1 MVSIGPKIQITGED
15 SYRLAL
21 RRIIQETKELNSEMD
36 LMVSAFDKN
45 TSALEKSTRMHEMY
59 AKQIESSEKE
69 INKIAEGLEKA
80 NDKHNKAK
88 EAYAANQEA
97 LKKLNDERKHTEDV
111 IKKLTE
117 EYGENNKYV
126 EAAKKHHDE
135 LSLKIRDAE
144 AASQKYADE
153 IERSGRVLADWE
165 TTANKAETE
174 LNNLKKGFEDT
185 KPLKVWGEQFQEIG
199 EKMSDFGE
207 QLNKYVTLPLAGLAT
222 ASVTA
227 AAQFEDGMAKIYT
240 IAMDSTEPMEKMRE
254 ELIQLSNDTGFS
266 LNDLAEATYQT
277 VSASVDAT
285 QATDFMTHAV
295 KLARAGF
302 TTTTK
307 AVDILTTVMNSYG
320 KETYDVEYLSDLLL
334 KTQNDGKVII
344 DQLASSLGVIIPL
357 AANYHVGI
365 EQIAA
370 AYATMTKQGVPAER
384 ATTFMRALFTEL
396 ENKSKDVAEILDKE
410 TGKSFAQL
418 MDSGSSLADVL
429 EILYNKMDK
438 DSESFQQLFKNVRSG
453 QAAASLA
460 ADDFGILN
468 SELERMKDVTG
479 LTDRALE
486 QMETPALKA
495 KRAVNQLKNSSVEL
509 GESIIQKFTP
519 MFEKGTN
526 KIKEMTDAFNKLS
539 PASMETIINAG
550 LLAASIAPI
559 ITIGGKLI
567 SYVGALMAGTAPLLP
582 LIAGVTAGFMALAT
596 AAQVSNIEH
605 IEAIKNEHGL
615 TDAMREQLTEMDAF
629 KTAHEEFQ
637 QSMQDRNTATLNE
650 VAYIQELVTQYD
662 ALVGKNG
669 EVSEEN
675 KATADFILGELA
687 TALGM
692 EVSQV
697 KELVD
702 ENGKLSQS
710 IQQTI
715 EDYKNEAFAAVMKEE
730 LTEATR
736 RKIEAERIEAET
748 TENLKE
754 ATLKA
759 NDSARELTDAQNA
772 INTALD
778 QGLPV
783 TQDMIDRLADATAAK
798 KLDKDA
804 VDALRNQ
811 LFEAQAATSDAS
823 EDIEYYTQ
831 KLKENAEQAE
841 KTGDKVE
848 NSAKDAETAV
858 KNSASNS
865 ETALQNATSGASSS
879 GYNFAKGFADSVDS
893 NAYLGANAASRMGSW
908 ASKALNASLQV
919 KSPSRVTAETGKY
932 FVEGFENSIASGLK
946 DVAYLGEMLGVSA
959 AKGLSMGSYLPEA
972 YGNTYNNKTISA
984 PIAIN
989 LTVQGN
995 VDDPNT
1001 FARNIADMLA
1011 DELHKESEVFA

>member
-1 MVSIGPKIQITGED
+1 MVSIGPKIQIQGED

-21 RRIIQETKELNSEMD
+21 RRIIQETKELSSEMD
-36 LMVSAFDKN
+36 LLTSTFDKN
-45 TSALEKSTRMHEMY
+45 TSTLEKGTRQHQLY
-59 AKQIESSEKE
+59 AKQVEETEKE
-69 INKIAEGLEKA
+69 VSRIAEGLEKA
-80 NDKHNKAK
+80 NQKHEDAVKAYDEQAKKLESLKETQSQYQAELKKAWETGSDVSEEMTNKI
-88 EAYAANQEA
+88 AANEQA
-97 LKKLNDERKHTEDV
+97 V
-111 IKKLTE
+111 
-117 EYGENNKYV
+117 
-126 EAAKKHHDE
+126 A
-135 LSLKIRDAE
+135 DAE
-144 AASQKYADE
+144 KETQKYADE
-153 IERSGRVLADWE
+153 VERSGRVLADWE
-165 TTANKAETE
+165 TSANKAETE
-174 LNNLKKGFEDT
+174 LNNLRKGFEDT
-185 KPLKVWGEQFQEIG
+185 KPLKVWGEQFQEVG

-207 QLNKYVTLPLAGLAT
+207 QLTKYVTLPLAGLAT
-222 ASVTA
+222 ASVKSA
-227 AAQFEDGMAKIYT
+227 AEFEDGMAKIYT
-240 IAMDSTEPMEKMRE
+240 IAMDSTEPMGKMRE

-302 TTTTK
+302 TTTTR

-320 KETYDVEYLSDLLL
+320 KETYDVGYLTDLLL
-334 KTQNDGKVII
+334 KTQNDGKVVI
-344 DQLASSLGVIIPL
+344 DQLASSIGVIIPL

-396 ENKSKDVAEILDKE
+396 ENKSKDVAEVLDKE

-418 MDSGSSLADVL
+418 MDSGASLADVL

-438 DSESFQQLFKNVRSG
+438 NSESYQQLFKNVRSG
-453 QAAASLA
+453 QAAATLA

-468 SELERMKDVTG
+468 TELDRMQNVTG

-519 MFEKGTN
+519 MFEKGTS

-582 LIAGVTAGFMALAT
+582 LIAGVTAGFVALAT

-675 KATADFILGELA
+675 KATAEYILGELA

-697 KELVD
+697 KELTD

-748 TENLKE
+748 TEMLKE
-754 ATLKA
+754 QTLKA
-759 NDSARELTDAQNA
+759 NDSARALTDAQNA
-772 INTALD
+772 INDAIAN
-778 QGLPV
+778 GNPV
-783 TQDMIDRLADATAAK
+783 TQDMIDKLADATAAN
-798 KLDKDA
+798 KLDQDA
-804 VDALRNQ
+804 VWALRDE
-811 LFEAQAATSDAS
+811 LDKAQAATSDAS
-823 EDIEYYTQ
+823 EDIDYYTQ

-848 NSAKDAETAV
+848 QSAKDAETAV

-865 ETALQNATSGASSS
+865 ETALQNATSGASSA
-879 GYNFAKGFADSVDS
+879 GYNFAKGFADSINS
-893 NAYLGANAASRMGSW
+893 NAYLATSAAGNMGANASR
-908 ASKALNASLQV
+908 ALKNKLQI
-919 KSPSRVTAETGKY
+919 KSPSRVTAEAGKY
-932 FVEGFENSIASGLK
+932 FVEGFENSIAAGMK
-946 DVAYLGEMLGVSA
+946 DVAYLGEMLGMSA

>member
-1 MVSIGPKIQITGED
+1 MVSIGPKIQIQGED

-21 RRIIQETKELNSEMD
+21 RRIIQETKELSSEMD
-36 LMVSAFDKN
+36 LLTSTFDKN
-45 TSALEKSTRMHEMY
+45 TSTLEKGTRQHQLY
-59 AKQIESSEKE
+59 AKQVEESEKE
-69 INKIAEGLEKA
+69 VSKIAEGLEKA
-80 NDKHNKAK
+80 NQKHEDAVKAYDEQAKKLESLK
-88 EAYAANQEA
+88 ETQAQYQAELKKAWETGSDVSEEMTKKIAANEQA
-97 LKKLNDERKHTEDV
+97 V
-111 IKKLTE
+111 
-117 EYGENNKYV
+117 
-126 EAAKKHHDE
+126 A
-135 LSLKIRDAE
+135 DAE
-144 AASQKYADE
+144 KETQKYADE
-153 IERSGRVLADWE
+153 VERSGRVLADWE
-165 TTANKAETE
+165 TSANKAETE
-174 LNNLKKGFEDT
+174 LNNLRKGFEDT
-185 KPLKVWGEQFQEIG
+185 RPIKVWGEQFQEVG

-285 QATDFMTHAV
+285 QATEFMTHAV

-302 TTTTK
+302 TTTTR

-320 KETYDVEYLSDLLL
+320 KETYDVEYLTDLLL
-334 KTQNDGKVII
+334 KTQNDGKVVI
-344 DQLASSLGVIIPL
+344 DQLASSIGVIIPL

-396 ENKSKDVAEILDKE
+396 ENKSKDVAEVLDKE

-418 MDSGSSLADVL
+418 MDSGASLADVL
-429 EILYNKMDK
+429 QILYNKMDK
-438 DSESFQQLFKNVRSG
+438 NSEAYQQLFKNVRSG

-468 SELERMKDVTG
+468 TELDRMQNVAG

-519 MFEKGTN
+519 MFEKGTS

-550 LLAASIAPI
+550 LLAASIAPL

-567 SYVGALMAGTAPLLP
+567 TYVGALMAGTAPLLP

-615 TDAMREQLTEMDAF
+615 TDAMKEQLTEMDAF

-697 KELVD
+697 KELTD

-748 TENLKE
+748 TEMLKE
-754 ATLKA
+754 QTLKA
-759 NDSARELTDAQNA
+759 NDSARALTDAQNA
-772 INTALD
+772 INDAIAN
-778 QGLPV
+778 GNPV
-783 TQDMIDRLADATAAK
+783 TQDMIDKLADATAAN
-798 KLDKDA
+798 KLDQDA
-804 VDALRNQ
+804 VWALRDE
-811 LFEAQAATSDAS
+811 LGKAQQATSDAS
-823 EDIEYYTQ
+823 EDIDYYTQ

-841 KTGDKVE
+841 KTGDKIE
-848 NSAKDAETAV
+848 QSAKDSETAV

-865 ETALQNATSGASSS
+865 ETALQNATNGTAKA

-932 FVEGFENSIASGLK
+932 FVEGFENSIASGMK
-946 DVAYLGEMLGVSA
+946 DVGYLGEMLGMSA

-972 YGNTYNNKTISA
+972 YGNTYNNKTVTA

-1011 DELHKESEVFA
+1011 DELTKESEVFA

>member
-1 MVSIGPKIQITGED
+1 MVSIGPKIQIQGED

-21 RRIIQETKELNSEMD
+21 RRIIQETKELSSEMD
-36 LMVSAFDKN
+36 LLTSTFDKN
-45 TSALEKSTRMHEMY
+45 TSTLEKGTRQHQLY
-59 AKQIESSEKE
+59 AKQVEESEKE
-69 INKIAEGLEKA
+69 VSKIAEGLEKA
-80 NDKHNKAK
+80 NQKHEDAVKAYDEQAKKLESLK
-88 EAYAANQEA
+88 ETQSQYQAELKKAWETGSDVSEEMTKKIAANEQA
-97 LKKLNDERKHTEDV
+97 V
-111 IKKLTE
+111 
-117 EYGENNKYV
+117 
-126 EAAKKHHDE
+126 A
-135 LSLKIRDAE
+135 DAE
-144 AASQKYADE
+144 KETQKYADE
-153 IERSGRVLADWE
+153 VERSGRVLADWE
-165 TTANKAETE
+165 TSANKAETE
-174 LNNLKKGFEDT
+174 LNNLRKGFEDT
-185 KPLKVWGEQFQEIG
+185 KPLKVWGEQFQEVG

-207 QLNKYVTLPLAGLAT
+207 QLTKYVTLPLAGLAT
-222 ASVTA
+222 ASVKSA
-227 AAQFEDGMAKIYT
+227 AEFEDGMAKIYT

-285 QATDFMTHAV
+285 EATEFMTHAV

-302 TTTTK
+302 TTTTR

-320 KETYDVEYLSDLLL
+320 KETYDVEYLTDLLL
-334 KTQNDGKVII
+334 KTQNDGKVVI
-344 DQLASSLGVIIPL
+344 DQLASSIGVIIPL

-396 ENKSKDVAEILDKE
+396 ENKSKDVAEVLDKE

-418 MDSGSSLADVL
+418 MDSGASLADVL
-429 EILYNKMDK
+429 QILYNKMDK
-438 DSESFQQLFKNVRSG
+438 NSEAYQQLFKNVRSG

-468 SELERMKDVTG
+468 TELDRMQNVAG

-519 MFEKGTN
+519 MFEKGTS

-615 TDAMREQLTEMDAF
+615 TDAMKEQLTEMDAF

-697 KELVD
+697 KELTD

-778 QGLPV
+778 QGIPV
-783 TQDMIDRLADATAAK
+783 TQDMIDRLADATAAN
-798 KLDKDA
+798 KLDQDA
-804 VDALRNQ
+804 VWALREE
-811 LFEAQAATSDAS
+811 LGEAQAATSDAS
-823 EDIEYYTQ
+823 EDIDYYTQ

-848 NSAKDAETAV
+848 QSAKDGETAV
-858 KNSASNS
+858 KTSVDNSVTAIKNGDT
-865 ETALQNATSGASSS
+865 EGAALQ
-879 GYNFAKGFADSVDS
+879 FVKGFAGGIDKY
-893 NAYLGANAASRMGSW
+893 AYMATSAAGNMGAN
-908 ASKALNASLQV
+908 ASKALRNKLQIA
-919 KSPSRVTAETGKY
+919 SPSKVTEEIGDY
-932 FVEGFENSIASGLK
+932 FVEGFANSISDGISELE
-946 DVAYLGEMLGVSA
+946 YLGEKLGASA
-959 AKGLSMGSYLPEA
+959 MNGLSLGSYMPES
-972 YGNTYNNKTISA
+972 YGNTYNTKTISA
-984 PIAIN
+984 PIS
-989 LTVQGN
+989 LSVTVEGGN
-995 VDDPNT
+995 VDDPESFT
-1001 FARNIADMLA
+1001 RSIAENLA
-1011 DELHKESEVFA
+1011 ELLQSESGVFA

>member
-1 MVSIGPKIQITGED
+1 MVSIGPKIQIQGED

-21 RRIIQETKELNSEMD
+21 RRIIQETKELSSEMD
-36 LMVSAFDKN
+36 LLTSTFDKN
-45 TSALEKSTRMHEMY
+45 TSTLEKGTRQHQLY
-59 AKQIESSEKE
+59 AKQVEESEKE
-69 INKIAEGLEKA
+69 VSKIAEGLEKA
-80 NDKHNKAK
+80 NQKHEDAVKAYDEQAKKLESLK
-88 EAYAANQEA
+88 ETQSQYQAELKKAWETGSDVSEEMTKKIAANEQA
-97 LKKLNDERKHTEDV
+97 V
-111 IKKLTE
+111 
-117 EYGENNKYV
+117 
-126 EAAKKHHDE
+126 A
-135 LSLKIRDAE
+135 DAE
-144 AASQKYADE
+144 KETQKYADE
-153 IERSGRVLADWE
+153 VERSGRVLADWE
-165 TTANKAETE
+165 TSANKAETE
-174 LNNLKKGFEDT
+174 LNNLRKGFEDT
-185 KPLKVWGEQFQEIG
+185 KPLKVWGEQFQEVG

-207 QLNKYVTLPLAGLAT
+207 QLTKYVTLPLAGLAT
-222 ASVTA
+222 ASVKSA
-227 AAQFEDGMAKIYT
+227 AEFEDGMAKIYT

-285 QATDFMTHAV
+285 QATEFMTHAV

-302 TTTTK
+302 TTTTR

-320 KETYDVEYLSDLLL
+320 KETYDVEYLTDLLL

-344 DQLASSLGVIIPL
+344 DQLASSIGVIIPL

-396 ENKSKDVAEILDKE
+396 ENKSKDVAEVLENE

-438 DSESFQQLFKNVRSG
+438 NSESYQQLFKNVRSG

-468 SELERMKDVTG
+468 TELDRMQNVAG

-519 MFEKGTN
+519 MFEKGTS

-615 TDAMREQLTEMDAF
+615 TDAMKEQLTEMDAF

-697 KELVD
+697 KELTD

-778 QGLPV
+778 QGIPV
-783 TQDMIDRLADATAAK
+783 TQDMIDRLADATAAN
-798 KLDKDA
+798 KLDQDA
-804 VDALRNQ
+804 VWALREE
-811 LFEAQAATSDAS
+811 LGEAQAATSDAS
-823 EDIEYYTQ
+823 EDIDYYTQ

-848 NSAKDAETAV
+848 QSAKDGETAV
-858 KNSASNS
+858 KTSVDNSVTAIKNGDT
-865 ETALQNATSGASSS
+865 EGAALQ
-879 GYNFAKGFADSVDS
+879 FVKGFAGGIDKY
-893 NAYLGANAASRMGSW
+893 AYMATSAAGNMGAN
-908 ASKALNASLQV
+908 ASKALRNKLQIA
-919 KSPSRVTAETGKY
+919 SPSKVTEEIGDY
-932 FVEGFENSIASGLK
+932 FVEGFANSISDGISELE
-946 DVAYLGEMLGVSA
+946 YLGEKLGASA
-959 AKGLSMGSYLPEA
+959 MNGLSLGSYMPES
-972 YGNTYNNKTISA
+972 YGNTYNTKTISA
-984 PIAIN
+984 PIS
-989 LTVQGN
+989 LSVTVEGGN
-995 VDDPNT
+995 VDDPESFT
-1001 FARNIADMLA
+1001 RSIAENLA
-1011 DELHKESEVFA
+1011 ELLQSESGVFA

>member
-1 MVSIGPKIQITGED
+1 MVSIGPKIQIQGED

-21 RRIIQETKELNSEMD
+21 RRIIQETKELSSEMD
-36 LMVSAFDKN
+36 LLTSTFDKN
-45 TSALEKSTRMHEMY
+45 TSTLEKGTRQHQLY
-59 AKQIESSEKE
+59 AKQVEETEKE
-69 INKIAEGLEKA
+69 VSRIAEGLEKA
-80 NDKHNKAK
+80 NQKHEDAVKAYDEQAKKLESLK
-88 EAYAANQEA
+88 ETQSQYQAELKKAWETGSDVSEEMTKKIAANEQA
-97 LKKLNDERKHTEDV
+97 V
-111 IKKLTE
+111 
-117 EYGENNKYV
+117 
-126 EAAKKHHDE
+126 A
-135 LSLKIRDAE
+135 DAE
-144 AASQKYADE
+144 KETQKYADE
-153 IERSGRVLADWE
+153 VERSGRVLADWE
-165 TTANKAETE
+165 TSANKAETE
-174 LNNLKKGFEDT
+174 LNNLRKGFEDT
-185 KPLKVWGEQFQEIG
+185 RPLKVWGEQFQEVG

-285 QATDFMTHAV
+285 QATEFMTHAV

-302 TTTTK
+302 TTTTR

-320 KETYDVEYLSDLLL
+320 KETYDVEYLTDLLL
-334 KTQNDGKVII
+334 KTQNDGKVVI
-344 DQLASSLGVIIPL
+344 DQLASSIGVIIPL

-396 ENKSKDVAEILDKE
+396 ENKSKDVAEVLDKE

-418 MDSGSSLADVL
+418 MDSGASLADVL
-429 EILYNKMDK
+429 QILYNKMDK
-438 DSESFQQLFKNVRSG
+438 NSEAYQQLFKNVRSG

-468 SELERMKDVTG
+468 TELDRMQNVAG

-495 KRAVNQLKNSSVEL
+495 KRAVNQLKNSSIEL

-519 MFEKGTN
+519 MFEKGTS

-615 TDAMREQLTEMDAF
+615 TDAMKEQLTEMDAF

-697 KELVD
+697 KELTD
-702 ENGKLSQS
+702 ENGKLSKS

-778 QGLPV
+778 QGIPV
-783 TQDMIDRLADATAAK
+783 TQDMIDRLADATAAN
-798 KLDKDA
+798 KLDQDA
-804 VDALRNQ
+804 VWALRDE
-811 LFEAQAATSDAS
+811 LGKAQQATSDAS
-823 EDIEYYTQ
+823 EDIDYYTQ

-848 NSAKDAETAV
+848 QSAKDGETAV
-858 KNSASNS
+858 KTSVDNSVTAIKNGDT
-865 ETALQNATSGASSS
+865 EGAALQ
-879 GYNFAKGFADSVDS
+879 FVKGFAGGIDKY
-893 NAYLGANAASRMGSW
+893 AYMATSAAGNLGANA
-908 ASKALNASLQV
+908 SKALRNKLQV
-919 KSPSRVTAETGKY
+919 ASPSKVTKEIGDY
-932 FVEGFENSIASGLK
+932 FVEGFANSISDGISELN
-946 DVAYLGEMLGVSA
+946 YLGEKLGASA
-959 AKGLSMGSYLPEA
+959 INGLSLGSYMPES
-972 YGNTYNNKTISA
+972 YGNTYNTKTISA
-984 PIAIN
+984 PISLN
-989 LTVQGN
+989 VTVEGGN
-995 VDDPNT
+995 VDDPESFT
-1001 FARNIADMLA
+1001 RSIAENLA
-1011 DELHKESEVFA
+1011 ELLQSESGVFA

>member
-1 MVSIGPKIQITGED
+1 MVSIGPKIQIQGED

-21 RRIIQETKELNSEMD
+21 RRIIQETKELSSEMD
-36 LMVSAFDKN
+36 LLTSTFDKN
-45 TSALEKSTRMHEMY
+45 TSTLEKGTRQHQLY
-59 AKQIESSEKE
+59 AKQVEESEKE
-69 INKIAEGLEKA
+69 VSKIAEGLEKA
-80 NDKHNKAK
+80 NQKHEDAVKAYDEQAKKLESLK
-88 EAYAANQEA
+88 ETQSQYQAELKKAWETGSDVSEEMTKKIAANEQA
-97 LKKLNDERKHTEDV
+97 V
-111 IKKLTE
+111 
-117 EYGENNKYV
+117 
-126 EAAKKHHDE
+126 A
-135 LSLKIRDAE
+135 DAE
-144 AASQKYADE
+144 KETQKYADE
-153 IERSGRVLADWE
+153 VERSGRVLADWE
-165 TTANKAETE
+165 TSANKAETE
-174 LNNLKKGFEDT
+174 LNNLRKGFEDT
-185 KPLKVWGEQFQEIG
+185 KPLKVWGEQFQEVG

-207 QLNKYVTLPLAGLAT
+207 QLTKYVTLPLAGLAT
-222 ASVTA
+222 ASVKSA
-227 AAQFEDGMAKIYT
+227 AEFEDGMAKIYT

-285 QATDFMTHAV
+285 EATEFMTHAV

-302 TTTTK
+302 TTTTR

-320 KETYDVEYLSDLLL
+320 KETYDVEYLTDLLL

-344 DQLASSLGVIIPL
+344 DQLASSIGVIIPL

-396 ENKSKDVAEILDKE
+396 ENKSKDVAEVLENE

-438 DSESFQQLFKNVRSG
+438 NSESYQQLFKNVRSG

-468 SELERMKDVTG
+468 TELDRMQNVAG

-519 MFEKGTN
+519 MFEKGTS

-615 TDAMREQLTEMDAF
+615 TDAMKEQLTEMDAF

-697 KELVD
+697 KELTD

-778 QGLPV
+778 QGIPV
-783 TQDMIDRLADATAAK
+783 TQDMIDRLADATAAN
-798 KLDKDA
+798 KLDQDA
-804 VDALRNQ
+804 VWALREE
-811 LFEAQAATSDAS
+811 LGEAQAATSDAS
-823 EDIEYYTQ
+823 EDIDYYTQ

-848 NSAKDAETAV
+848 QSAKDGETAV
-858 KNSASNS
+858 KTSVDNSVTAIKNGDT
-865 ETALQNATSGASSS
+865 EGAALQ
-879 GYNFAKGFADSVDS
+879 FVKGFAGGIDKY
-893 NAYLGANAASRMGSW
+893 AYMATSAAGNMGAN
-908 ASKALNASLQV
+908 ASKALRNKLQIA
-919 KSPSRVTAETGKY
+919 SPSKVTEEIGDY
-932 FVEGFENSIASGLK
+932 FVEGFANSISDGISELE
-946 DVAYLGEMLGVSA
+946 YLGEKLGASA
-959 AKGLSMGSYLPEA
+959 MNGLSLGSYMPES
-972 YGNTYNNKTISA
+972 YGNTYNTKTISA
-984 PIAIN
+984 PIS
-989 LTVQGN
+989 LSVTVEGGN
-995 VDDPNT
+995 VDDPESFT
-1001 FARNIADMLA
+1001 RSIAENLA
-1011 DELHKESEVFA
+1011 ELLQSESGVFA

>member
-1 MVSIGPKIQITGED
+1 MVSIGPKIQIQGED

-21 RRIIQETKELNSEMD
+21 RRIIQETKELSSEMD
-36 LMVSAFDKN
+36 LLTSTFDKN
-45 TSALEKSTRMHEMY
+45 TSTLEKGTRQHQLY
-59 AKQIESSEKE
+59 AKQVEESEKE
-69 INKIAEGLEKA
+69 VSKIAEGLEKA
-80 NDKHNKAK
+80 NQKHEDAVKAYDEQAKKLESLK
-88 EAYAANQEA
+88 ETQSQYQAE
-97 LKKLNDERKHTEDV
+97 LKKAWETGSDV
-111 IKKLTE
+111 SEEMTKKIA
-117 EYGENNKYV
+117 ENEQAV
-126 EAAKKHHDE
+126 A
-135 LSLKIRDAE
+135 DAE
-144 AASQKYADE
+144 KETQKYADE
-153 IERSGRVLADWE
+153 VERSGRVLADWE
-165 TTANKAETE
+165 TSANKAETE
-174 LNNLKKGFEDT
+174 LNNLRKGFEDT
-185 KPLKVWGEQFQEIG
+185 KPLKVWGEQFQEVG

-207 QLNKYVTLPLAGLAT
+207 QLTKYVTLPLAGLAT

-285 QATDFMTHAV
+285 QATEFMTHAV

-302 TTTTK
+302 TTTTR

-320 KETYDVEYLSDLLL
+320 KETYDVEYLTDLLL
-334 KTQNDGKVII
+334 KTQNDGKVVI
-344 DQLASSLGVIIPL
+344 DQLASSIGVIIPL

-396 ENKSKDVAEILDKE
+396 ENKSKDVAEVLENE

-418 MDSGSSLADVL
+418 MDSGASLADVL

-438 DSESFQQLFKNVRSG
+438 NSESYQQLFKNVRSG

-460 ADDFGILN
+460 ANDFGILN
-468 SELERMKDVTG
+468 NELDRMQNVAG

-509 GESIIQKFTP
+509 GESLIQKFTP
-519 MFEKGTN
+519 MFEKGTS

-550 LLAASIAPI
+550 LLAASIAPL

-615 TDAMREQLTEMDAF
+615 TDAMKEQLTEMDAF

-697 KELVD
+697 KELTD
-702 ENGKLSQS
+702 ENGKLSKS

-778 QGLPV
+778 QGIPV
-783 TQDMIDRLADATAAK
+783 TQDMIDRLADATAAN
-798 KLDKDA
+798 KLDQDA
-804 VDALRNQ
+804 VWALREE
-811 LFEAQAATSDAS
+811 LGEAQAATSDAS

-848 NSAKDAETAV
+848 QSAKDAETSV
-858 KNSASNS
+858 KNSAKNS

-946 DVAYLGEMLGVSA
+946 DVAYLGEMLGMSA
-959 AKGLSMGSYLPEA
+959 AKGLSMGSYLPES
-972 YGNTYNNKTISA
+972 YGNTYNTKTVSA

-989 LTVQGN
+989 LTVNGS
-995 VDDPNT
+995 VDDPN
-1001 FARNIADMLA
+1001 ALANEVADRLV
-1011 DELHKESEVFA
+1011 DIIQNEREVFA

>member
-1 MVSIGPKIQITGED
+1 MVSIGPKIQIQGED

-21 RRIIQETKELNSEMD
+21 RRIIQETKELSSEMD
-36 LMVSAFDKN
+36 LLTSTFDKN
-45 TSALEKSTRMHEMY
+45 TSTLEKGTRQHQLY
-59 AKQIESSEKE
+59 AKQVEESEKE
-69 INKIAEGLEKA
+69 VSKIAEGLEKA
-80 NDKHNKAK
+80 NQKHEDAVKAYDEQAKKLESLK
-88 EAYAANQEA
+88 ETQAQYQAELKKAWETGSDVSEEMTKKIAANEQA
-97 LKKLNDERKHTEDV
+97 V
-111 IKKLTE
+111 
-117 EYGENNKYV
+117 
-126 EAAKKHHDE
+126 A
-135 LSLKIRDAE
+135 DAE
-144 AASQKYADE
+144 KETQKYADE
-153 IERSGRVLADWE
+153 VERSGRVLADWE
-165 TTANKAETE
+165 TSANKAETE
-174 LNNLKKGFEDT
+174 LNNLRKGFEDT
-185 KPLKVWGEQFQEIG
+185 RPLKVWGEQFQEVG

-285 QATDFMTHAV
+285 QATEFMTHAV

-302 TTTTK
+302 TTTTR

-320 KETYDVEYLSDLLL
+320 KETYDVEYLTDLLL
-334 KTQNDGKVII
+334 KTQNDGKVVI
-344 DQLASSLGVIIPL
+344 DQLASSIGVIIPL

-396 ENKSKDVAEILDKE
+396 EKKGKGVSAVLKNE

-438 DSESFQQLFKNVRSG
+438 NSEEFQLLFKNVRSG

-460 ADDFGILN
+460 TDGFSILN
-468 SELERMKDVTG
+468 DELDRMQNVTG

-519 MFEKGTN
+519 MFEKGTS

-605 IEAIKNEHGL
+605 IEAIRNEHGL
-615 TDAMREQLTEMDAF
+615 TDAMKEQLTEMDAF

-798 KLDKDA
+798 KLDKEA
-804 VDALRNQ
+804 VDALRDQ

-823 EDIEYYTQ
+823 ADIDYYTQ

-848 NSAKDAETAV
+848 QSAKDAETAV

-865 ETALQNATSGASSS
+865 ETALQNATNGTAKA

-946 DVAYLGEMLGVSA
+946 DVAYLGEMLGMSA

-972 YGNTYNNKTISA
+972 YGNTYNNKTVTA

-1011 DELHKESEVFA
+1011 DELTKESEVFA

>member
-1 MVSIGPKIQITGED
+1 MVSIGPKIQIQGED

-21 RRIIQETKELNSEMD
+21 RRIIQETKELSSEMD
-36 LMVSAFDKN
+36 LLTSTFDKN
-45 TSALEKSTRMHEMY
+45 TSTLEKGTRQHQLY
-59 AKQIESSEKE
+59 AKQVEESEKE
-69 INKIAEGLEKA
+69 VSKIAEGLEKA
-80 NDKHNKAK
+80 NQKHEDAVKAYDEQAKKLESLK
-88 EAYAANQEA
+88 ETQSQYQAELKKAWETGSDVSEEMTKKIAANEQA
-97 LKKLNDERKHTEDV
+97 V
-111 IKKLTE
+111 
-117 EYGENNKYV
+117 
-126 EAAKKHHDE
+126 A
-135 LSLKIRDAE
+135 DAE
-144 AASQKYADE
+144 KETQKYADE
-153 IERSGRVLADWE
+153 VERSGRVLADWE
-165 TTANKAETE
+165 TSANKAETE
-174 LNNLKKGFEDT
+174 LNNLRKGFEDT
-185 KPLKVWGEQFQEIG
+185 KPLKVWGEQFQEVG

-285 QATDFMTHAV
+285 QATEFMTHAV

-302 TTTTK
+302 TTTTR

-320 KETYDVEYLSDLLL
+320 KETYDVEYLTDLLL
-334 KTQNDGKVII
+334 KTQNDGKVVI
-344 DQLASSLGVIIPL
+344 DQLASSIGVIIPL

-396 ENKSKDVAEILDKE
+396 ENKSKDVAEVLDKE

-418 MDSGSSLADVL
+418 MDSGASLADVL
-429 EILYNKMDK
+429 QILYNKMDK
-438 DSESFQQLFKNVRSG
+438 NSEAYQQLFKNVRSG

-468 SELERMKDVTG
+468 TELDRMQNVAG

-509 GESIIQKFTP
+509 GESMIQKFTP
-519 MFEKGTN
+519 MFEKGTS

-550 LLAASIAPI
+550 LLAASIAPL

-567 SYVGALMAGTAPLLP
+567 TYVGALMAGTAPLLP
-582 LIAGVTAGFMALAT
+582 LIAGVTAGFVALAT

-605 IEAIKNEHGL
+605 MEAIRNEHGL

-697 KELVD
+697 KELTD

-798 KLDKDA
+798 KLDKEA
-804 VDALRNQ
+804 VDALRDQ

-848 NSAKDAETAV
+848 QSAKDAETAV

-865 ETALQNATSGASSS
+865 ETALQNATSGASSA

-946 DVAYLGEMLGVSA
+946 DVAYLGEMLGMSA

-972 YGNTYNNKTISA
+972 YGNTYNNKTVTA

-1011 DELHKESEVFA
+1011 DELTKESEVFA